1 MAVKLRLRRMGKK
14 KQPFYRIV
22 ATDSRVAR
30 DGKYIEK
37 IGYYN
42 PVNNPPELIINDE
55 KALLWLNR
63 GAIPT
68 DTVKNLFSSKGIM
81 LRFHLM
87 KNGIEQDKID
97 EDMKKWELLQ
107 IERQKREEALN
118 AQKTRDE
125 KIDKVDE
132 KVKASEDKAPEEPVD
147 TPDTTEGQPE

>member
-1 MAVKLRLRRMGKK
+1 MGKK

-37 IGYYN
+37 IGHYN
-42 PVNNPPELIINDE
+42 PVNNPPELIIDDE

-87 KNGIEQDKID
+87 KNGVEQEKID
-97 EDMKKWELLQ
+97 EELKKWALLQ
-107 IERQKREEALN
+107 DEKQKREEALK
-118 AQKTRDE
+118 AQKSRDE
-125 KIDKVDE
+125 KAEE
-132 KVKASEDKAPEEPVD
+132 KVETIEEKAPEEPVETAD
-147 TPDTTEGQPE
+147 ATEDKAE

>member
-1 MAVKLRLRRMGKK
+1 MGKK

-37 IGYYN
+37 IGHYN
-42 PVNNPPELIINDE
+42 PVDNPPELVINDE

-81 LRFHLM
+81 LRFNLM
-87 KNGIEQDKID
+87 KNGVQQDKID
-97 EDMKKWELLQ
+97 EELKKWELLQ
-107 IERQKREEALN
+107 VERQKREEALK

-125 KIDKVDE
+125 KIEKVDE
-132 KVKASEDKAPEEPVD
+132 KVEVENTEVPGEPVD
-147 TPDTTEGQPE
+147 TPDTTETQSE